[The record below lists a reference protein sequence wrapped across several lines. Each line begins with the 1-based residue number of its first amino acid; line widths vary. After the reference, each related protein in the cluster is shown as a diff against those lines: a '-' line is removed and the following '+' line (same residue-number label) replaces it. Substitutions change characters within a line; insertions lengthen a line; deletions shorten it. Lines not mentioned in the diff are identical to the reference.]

1 MQKCS
6 QWLFSPLS
14 VNDLNMYSV
23 MFCVLSCLTRLVSDR
38 NLVLVGLVALNLALA
53 WNTATIPHF
62 AEGNLYINTTTKPH
76 FAEGNLYT
84 YSAKI
89 PHFAKGNLYI
99 YTTTMLHFAEGNLN
113 KFTFILPQYL
123 KQRKTLLFLANVY
136 FKPFFKIIF
145 CSELLL
151 LIFHET
157 FTNECER

>member
-6 QWLFSPLS
+6 QWLFFPLS

-62 AEGNLYINTTTKPH
+62 AEGNLY
-76 FAEGNLYT
+76 T

-99 YTTTMLHFAEGNLN
+99 YTTTILHFAEGNLN

>member
-1 MQKCS
+1 
-6 QWLFSPLS
+6 
-14 VNDLNMYSV
+14 MYSV

-123 KQRKTLLFLANVY
+123 K
-136 FKPFFKIIF
+136 
-145 CSELLL
+145 
-151 LIFHET
+151 
-157 FTNECER
+157 